1 MRLIRVA
8 ALLAVAATL
17 ALAVEPAQSLPI
29 VRPSPEF
36 KVRLVDGSQ
45 VNLSSF
51 RGKVVALL
59 FVFTTC
65 PHCQHAS
72 EVFTK
77 LAAEYGS
84 RGFQP
89 IDVAFNSM
97 ANLYVRDFVK
107 DHGVS
112 YPVGFDTPENVLGYL
127 GYSVMDRY
135 VVPQIVWIDRKGNIR
150 AQTDA
155 MGTKQDMYQESYWRN
170 MIETLTKEP
179 MSTSSPKTTKTT
191 THHSTTAK
199 KAP

>member
-8 ALLAVAATL
+8 ALLIMAAAL
-17 ALAVEPAQSLPI
+17 ALAVDPAQSLP
-29 VRPSPEF
+29 VLRPSPEF
-36 KVRLVDGSQ
+36 KIRLVDGSQ
-45 VNLSSF
+45 ISLSSF

-72 EVFTK
+72 EVFTR
-77 LAAEYGS
+77 LSAEYGS

-89 IDVAFNSM
+89 LDVAFNTM
-97 ANLYVRDFVK
+97 ANLYVRDFIK

-127 GYSVMDRY
+127 GYSIMDRY

-150 AQTDA
+150 AQTPP
-155 MGTKQDMYQESYWRN
+155 MGNDDKMYQESYWRS

-179 MSTSSPKTTKTT
+179 MSTAAPKTT
-191 THHSTTAK
+191 THRTASAK

>member
-8 ALLAVAATL
+8 ALVVMAAAL
-17 ALAVEPAQSLPI
+17 ALAVDPTQALPV

-36 KVRLVDGSQ
+36 KIRFIDGSQ
-45 VNLSSF
+45 ASLSSF

-72 EVFTK
+72 EVFTR

-89 IDVAFNSM
+89 IDVAFNTM

-107 DHGVS
+107 DHGIS
-112 YPVGFDTPENVLGYL
+112 YPVGFDTPENVMGYL
-127 GYSVMDRY
+127 GYSIMDRY

-150 AQTDA
+150 AQTPP
-155 MGTKQDMYQESYWRN
+155 MGNDDKMYQEPYWRS

-179 MSTSSPKTTKTT
+179 MSTAAPKTT
-191 THHSTTAK
+191 THRTASAK

>member
-8 ALLAVAATL
+8 ALLVMAAAL
-17 ALAVEPAQSLPI
+17 ALAVDPTQSLP
-29 VRPSPEF
+29 VLRPSPEF
-36 KVRLVDGSQ
+36 KVRLIDGSQ
-45 VNLSSF
+45 VTLSSF

-72 EVFTK
+72 EVFTR

-89 IDVAFNSM
+89 IDVAFNTM
-97 ANLYVRDFVK
+97 ANMYVRDFIK

-112 YPVGFDTPENVLGYL
+112 YPVGYDTPENVMAYL
-127 GYSVMDRY
+127 GYSIMDRY

-150 AQTDA
+150 AQTPP
-155 MGTKQDMYQESYWRN
+155 MGNDDKMYQESYWRS

-179 MSTSSPKTTKTT
+179 MSTAAPHRTT
-191 THHSTTAK
+191 SAK

>member
-1 MRLIRVA
+1 MRLIRG
-8 ALLAVAATL
+8 AVLL
-17 ALAVEPAQSLPI
+17 ALAALMLPAQSPPI
-29 VRPSPEF
+29 LRPAPDYKIKF
-36 KVRLVDGSQ
+36 VDGTS
-45 VNLSSF
+45 VPLSSF

-65 PHCQHAS
+65 PHCQHDS

-77 LAAEYGS
+77 LANEYGS

-89 IDVAFNSM
+89 IDVAFNTM

-107 DHGVS
+107 DHGIT
-112 YPVGFDTPENVLGYL
+112 YPVGFDTQENALGFL
-127 GYSVMDRY
+127 GFSVMDRF

-150 AQTDA
+150 SQTPP
-155 MGTKQDMYQESYWRN
+155 MGDDKMLQEAYWRN

-179 MSTSSPKTTKTT
+179 SAPQKTT
-191 THHSTTAK
+191 TTHRTTTAK

>member
-1 MRLIRVA
+1 MRFVRGAILLCVA
-8 ALLAVAATL
+8 ASFLG
-17 ALAVEPAQSLPI
+17 AQSPPI
-29 VRPSPEF
+29 LRPSPEY
-36 KVRLVDGSQ
+36 KIRSIDGSQ
-45 VNLSSF
+45 VSLSSF

-72 EVFTK
+72 EVFSRFAT
-77 LAAEYGS
+77 EYGP

-89 IDVAFNSM
+89 IDVAFNTM

-107 DHGVS
+107 DHNVN
-112 YPVGFDTPENVLGYL
+112 YPVGFDTPENVMGYL
-127 GYSVMDRY
+127 GYSIMDRY

-150 AQTDA
+150 SQTPP
-155 MGTKQDMYQESYWRN
+155 MGNDDKMYQESYWRN

-179 MSTSSPKTTKTT
+179 MSTSTPKPT
-191 THHSTTAK
+191 THRTTTAK

>member
-8 ALLAVAATL
+8 ALLAMAATL

-36 KVRLVDGSQ
+36 KIRFLDGSQ

-150 AQTDA
+150 AQTDP
-155 MGTKQDMYQESYWRN
+155 MGTKQEMYQESYWRN

-179 MSTSSPKTTKTT
+179 MTTTAPKST